1 MSTPPNPAQRMEAD
15 RTKFPAM
22 QIDEILVWKRWLEQ
36 YQGLFER
43 FDYDAH
49 VGTGVDPGPTL
60 AEPYRSMAIN
70 LSRGRIDA
78 VGWQAGVPTIFE
90 VERYSKARS
99 IGQLLTYRA
108 LWESQNPSAAAPAI
122 ALVDAGFDPNIVPA
136 LEQHGIDHYTVP
148 VNFSALAPTRLR

>member
-1 MSTPPNPAQRMEAD
+1 MEAD

-22 QIDEILVWKRWLEQ
+22 QIDEILVWKAWLALN
-36 YQGLFER
+36 QGSFER
-43 FDYDAH
+43 FVYDAK
-49 VGTGVDPGPTL
+49 VGPGVDPGPTVE
-60 AEPYRSMAIN
+60 EPYRSMAIA
-70 LSRGRIDA
+70 LSKARIDA

-108 LWESQNPSAAAPAI
+108 LWESDNPSAAAPAI

-136 LEQHGIDHYTVP
+136 LEQHGIEHYTVP
-148 VNFSALAPTRLR
+148 VNFSALAPARLR